1 MMAAACA
8 TEAVLLR
15 CPRCG
20 HSLAMWL
27 HESQD
32 WQPLGAR
39 IKRRKSDR
47 DRGSTSLVCPICNSW
62 KRIPHDPDDT
72 ERQS

>member
-47 DRGSTSLVCPICNSW
+47 GRTSLVCPICDAMR
-62 KRIPHDPDDT
+62 RIPDDQ
-72 ERQS
+72 EPEESSA